1 MAIDLTFTTIDA
13 YARQGKKG
21 YEGVDTVMAD
31 AQTSA
36 AALLA
41 DFNGLTLLGVV
52 KESFTTDVLV
62 FQSAQAGANLDAG
75 ATIRTRL
82 NNGKLYS
89 FKIPAPV
96 AAVINSDGSID
107 VTNALVTD
115 FIANFESAG
124 KYRVSEGN
132 YVVAILGGEL
142 DR

>member
-1 MAIDLTFTTIDA
+1 MAIDVSFTIQDA
-13 YARQGKKG
+13 YARQGSKRF
-21 YEGVDTVMAD
+21 EGTDTLLAD

-36 AALLA
+36 AALLI
-41 DFNGLTLLGVV
+41 DFNALSLTGVV
-52 KESFTTDVLV
+52 KETYSIDSLI
-62 FQSAQAGANLDAG
+62 FQAAQAGANLDAG

-89 FKIPAPV
+89 FKVPAPV

-107 VTNALVTD
+107 VTSALVTD
-115 FIANFESAG
+115 YIANFEAAG

-132 YVVAILGGEL
+132 YVVDILGGEL

>member
-1 MAIDLTFTTIDA
+1 MAIDLTFTLIDA

-21 YEGVDTVMAD
+21 FEGVDTVIAD

-36 AALLA
+36 AALLV
-41 DFNGLTLLGVV
+41 DFNALSTVGVV
-52 KESFTTDVLV
+52 KETYSTDSLI

-75 ATIRTRL
+75 GTIRVRL

-89 FKIPAPV
+89 FKIPAIDV
-96 AAVINSDGSID
+96 SVVNVDGSID
-107 VTNALVTD
+107 VTSALVTD
-115 FIANFESAG
+115 FVANFESAG

-132 YVVAILGGEL
+132 YVVDILGGEL